1 MNAKSP
7 SRART
12 QRYRD
17 GLRRRGLRPVQIW
30 VPDLRAPGFAAE
42 IERQCERVNA
52 ADRTDNLLARVEE
65 VSAFDDD
72 GAP

>member
-1 MNAKSP
+1 MSGPP
-7 SRART
+7 SSRVRT

-42 IERQCERVNA
+42 IQRQCERINV
-52 ADRTDNLLARVEE
+52 ADRTENLMAWIEG
-65 VSAFDDD
+65 VSILDDD
-72 GAP
+72 GTW